1 MVDPLSKLCMIP
13 HPPSNMAAI
22 TKSRIFIKCPQKKKE
37 YLTYALTFSIKF
49 RRQIE
54 IQMRDYKL
62 LGVSSLLDDL
72 KTDTVKMNFA
82 ILF

>member
-1 MVDPLSKLCMIP
+1 M
-13 HPPSNMAAI
+13 
-22 TKSRIFIKCPQKKKE
+22 PQKKKE
-37 YLTYALTFSIKF
+37 SAEIRNLTYALTFSIKF

>member
-1 MVDPLSKLCMIP
+1 M
-13 HPPSNMAAI
+13 PP
-22 TKSRIFIKCPQKKKE
+22 KKKE